1 MLKSLITALAL
12 GAFTMTGLA
21 GLAQAQ
27 YGPNK
32 RCAMTIEQA
41 VAQVRKLMPPLR
53 RRTVPATSPPP
64 TETPVTSPSPAPGE
78 ESVP

>member
-32 RCAMTIEQA
+32 RCAMTITKGGCPIWISAPQ
-41 VAQVRKLMPPLR
+41 PG
-53 RRTVPATSPPP
+53 P
-64 TETPVTSPSPAPGE
+64 TLPKPQTK
-78 ESVP
+78 